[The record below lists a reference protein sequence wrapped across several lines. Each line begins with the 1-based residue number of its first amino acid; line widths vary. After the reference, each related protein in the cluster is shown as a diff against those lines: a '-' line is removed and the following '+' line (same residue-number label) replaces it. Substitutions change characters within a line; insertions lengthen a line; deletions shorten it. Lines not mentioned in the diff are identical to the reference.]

1 MANGPERDEELMGK
15 CTMGRRLTAVIL
27 CLAMTAGLL
36 GGCSMAGETDEE
48 ISSMMPES
56 SSEVSEPESEPE
68 SVPEEPEDTGPRNPL
83 TGEEGFAEST
93 VGLRPVTV
101 MINNIGQALPQ
112 RGLAAA
118 DVIFEAVVEGGI
130 TRMMGVYADI
140 DQIPY
145 VGPVRSARHYYVSF
159 SEGLN
164 ALYTH
169 FGGSPTAYDYISS
182 YGVDDVDGQ
191 YCTSAFYKDT
201 WRAQTY
207 GREHSFF
214 IDGETIRAQAES
226 EGISLEGEYQPL
238 FDFSYDEVLVPEDGV
253 ADDVFVP
260 FSGSYNAEFFYD
272 ETTGVYTKYRNGQEH
287 IDADTE
293 EVITFENVLILYT
306 TVTALGD
313 GSERRNLDLSSGS
326 GWYVSAGGR
335 EEISWEKGGVED
347 PFVFT
352 DSDGQPL
359 VANVGKT
366 YICLTDK
373 GYASS
378 VTFTNDTTEG

>member
-1 MANGPERDEELMGK
+1 
-15 CTMGRRLTAVIL
+15 MGRRLTAVIL

-83 TGEEGFAEST
+83 TGEEGFAESA

-191 YCTSAFYKDT
+191 YCTSAFYQDT

>member
-1 MANGPERDEELMGK
+1 
-15 CTMGRRLTAVIL
+15 
-27 CLAMTAGLL
+27 
-36 GGCSMAGETDEE
+36 
-48 ISSMMPES
+48 MMPES
-56 SSEVSEPESEPE
+56 SSEISEPVSEPESE
-68 SVPEEPEDTGPRNPL
+68 PEEPEDTGPRNPL
-83 TGEEGFAEST
+83 TGETGFAESA

-164 ALYTH
+164 AIYTH
-169 FGGSPTAYDYISS
+169 FGGSPTAYNYISD

-191 YCTSAFYKDT
+191 YCTSAFYQDT

-214 IDGETIRAQAES
+214 IDGATIREQAES
-226 EGISLEGEYQPL
+226 EGIELEGEYEPL
-238 FDFSYDEVLVPEDGV
+238 FDFSYDEVLVPDSGV

-260 FSGSYNAEFFYD
+260 FSGSYNAEFIYD

-293 EVITFENVLILYT
+293 EAITFENILILYT

-326 GWYVSAGGR
+326 GWYVSAGGC

-347 PFVFT
+347 TFTFT
-352 DSDGQPL
+352 DAEGQPL

-373 GYASS
+373 GYADS
-378 VTFTNDTTEG
+378 VTFTDTSDTTEG

>member
-1 MANGPERDEELMGK
+1 MNTLNKMVKKITAAILAGMLGAVLM
-15 CTMGRRLTAVIL
+15 
-27 CLAMTAGLL
+27 
-36 GGCSMAGETDEE
+36 GGCSRAG
-48 ISSMMPES
+48 ES
-56 SSEVSEPESEPE
+56 SSEVSDVRVPVQEEPSGEPSSEPE
-68 SVPEEPEDTGPRNPL
+68 ESSGPEPVDEGPRNPL
-83 TGEEGFAEST
+83 TGEAGFSETA
-93 VGLRPVTV
+93 VGMRPVTV
-101 MINNIGQALPQ
+101 MVNNIGAALPQ

-118 DVIFEAVVEGGI
+118 DVIYEAVVEGGI
-130 TRMMGVYADI
+130 TRMMAVYADI

-169 FGGSPTAYDYISS
+169 FGGSPTAYNYIKQ

-191 YCTSAFYKDT
+191 YCTSAFYQDT
-201 WRAQTY
+201 WRAQNY

-226 EGISLEGEYQPL
+226 KGIDLTGECKPL
-238 FDFSYDEVLVPEDGV
+238 FAFSYDEVLVPDDGAAEDV
-253 ADDVFVP
+253 YVP
-260 FSGSYNAEFFYD
+260 FSGSYNAEFLYD
-272 ETTGVYTKYRNGQEH
+272 DATGLYAKKRNGEYH

-293 EVITFENVLILYT
+293 ETITFTNVLILYT
-306 TVTALGD
+306 TVSALGD

-335 EEISWEKGGVED
+335 EEINWSKGGVED
-347 PFVFT
+347 PFTFT
-352 DSDGQPL
+352 AADGTSL
-359 VANVGKT
+359 TANVGKT

-378 VTFTNDTTEG
+378 VTFTEG